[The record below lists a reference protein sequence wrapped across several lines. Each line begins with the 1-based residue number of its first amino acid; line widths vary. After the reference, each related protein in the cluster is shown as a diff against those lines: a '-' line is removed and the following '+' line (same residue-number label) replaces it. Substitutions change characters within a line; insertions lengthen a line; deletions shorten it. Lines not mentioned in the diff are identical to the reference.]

1 MTHHYKKKLSV
12 IDVLA
17 LVISLWAFVLSGY
30 VVTHPQV
37 GPRGYQGVAG
47 YGFPGRD
54 GHDGA
59 DGHDGVQGP
68 RGFTGKPGEVV
79 HRTVTVF
86 RPARANR
93 QCWVPG
99 YPFWTLR
106 PCSVQ

>member
-12 IDVLA
+12 TGGLA
-17 LVISLWAFVLSGY
+17 LAFALGAFVLSGY

-54 GHDGA
+54 GHDGEKG
-59 DGHDGVQGP
+59 DKGDRGSRGH
-68 RGFTGKPGEVV
+68 TGITTIEHKVI
-79 HRTVTVF
+79 F
-86 RPARANR
+86 RPANAK
-93 QCWVPG
+93 CWVPR
-99 YPFWTLR
+99 YPFWALR